1 MQQPLFL
8 INHSRLFQ
16 VYHKISELFQQVVHY
31 IHFLNWNMT
40 NLSKQVL
47 QTYAVG
53 WNDEQYPALCGRSGV
68 EGYSI
73 LVMLTIVYYLGK
85 GRFRY

>member
-1 MQQPLFL
+1 M
-8 INHSRLFQ
+8 
-16 VYHKISELFQQVVHY
+16 
-31 IHFLNWNMT
+31 
-40 NLSKQVL
+40 LSDDRTAGRADESKAGIERAVEVRESN
-47 QTYAVG
+47 AVG

-85 GRFRY
+85 SRFRY

>member
-1 MQQPLFL
+1 M
-8 INHSRLFQ
+8 
-16 VYHKISELFQQVVHY
+16 
-31 IHFLNWNMT
+31 
-40 NLSKQVL
+40 LSDDGAIGGVDESKTRSNGAVGVGESN
-47 QTYAVG
+47 AVG

-85 GRFRY
+85 SRFRY

>member
-1 MQQPLFL
+1 MSSDDKTAGRADEVRES
-8 INHSRLFQ
+8 N
-16 VYHKISELFQQVVHY
+16 
-31 IHFLNWNMT
+31 
-40 NLSKQVL
+40 
-47 QTYAVG
+47 AVG

-85 GRFRY
+85 SRFRY

>member
-1 MQQPLFL
+1 M
-8 INHSRLFQ
+8 
-16 VYHKISELFQQVVHY
+16 
-31 IHFLNWNMT
+31 
-40 NLSKQVL
+40 LSDDGAIGGTDESKAGSDGAVEVGESN
-47 QTYAVG
+47 AVG

-85 GRFRY
+85 SRFRY

>member
-1 MQQPLFL
+1 MSTDDKTAGRADE
-8 INHSRLFQ
+8 NKTGSDGADEVRE
-16 VYHKISELFQQVVHY
+16 S
-31 IHFLNWNMT
+31 N
-40 NLSKQVL
+40 
-47 QTYAVG
+47 AVG

-85 GRFRY
+85 SRFRY